1 MNYLLLF
8 TSAFLAGSL
17 FPAQSEVVFLALLQ
31 QNQSSILLLLFF
43 ASSGNI
49 LGSCLNWYL
58 GKHLLYFQNRKWF
71 PFTQAQIQ
79 KAQHHYNRYGYLS
92 LLLSWLPIIG
102 DPLTL
107 IAGILKENF
116 WRFLILVS
124 IAKVGRY
131 LMLYFVFIQF

>member
-79 KAQHHYNRYGYLS
+79 KAQHHYSRYGYLS